1 MVKAKSIFYLISVSF
16 LAVSTLFSCKHD
28 DPLPPEPE
36 PYIVELSEGS
46 SENILFDSDGGTQAI
61 SFKTNYGW
69 TVTSASDA
77 AGAWCSI
84 SPAEGSAGLNT
95 IKVTASGN
103 TLPDERKTSFSIRSG
118 EVGKTISVSQK
129 PSGEISIASYRIE
142 FNPEGGTRLIT
153 ATSGYKC
160 QATVSADAQSWITI
174 LSTRA
179 VTTEISV
186 SVSKNESVDN
196 RRGIITL
203 TNEGGGIEE
212 VVIFQTGVQPV
223 LSLSEKQ
230 MDIPADGG
238 EVEVTVTRNIDID
251 ISVTSGSSWV
261 REDKSR
267 AEVTE
272 GYRFI
277 VDPNTSTQRRSA
289 TITFSN
295 KDLGLSQS
303 LTVNQKGA
311 REEGSIHVLAIG
323 NSFSVDAMEY
333 LYHILI
339 QAGYKSVK
347 LGNLYIGGCTLKTHA
362 DNISNGYKAY
372 TYYTNTNG
380 TWSSVG
386 SYSSVD
392 AIRNDTWDYISMQ
405 QASGVSGMPDSYEPY
420 LSTLVST
427 VRKLAPEAKFM
438 WHMTWAYQAN
448 STHSEFP
455 NYGRDQMAMYD
466 AIVSTVKSK
475 VLTKPEFEFVI
486 PSGTAIQNLRTSLYG
501 DTITRDGYHLS
512 YAVGRFAAALMWAK
526 QLSGC
531 DLSRIT
537 WHPSSYSYT
546 ENQMAAIK
554 EAVENAYAHP
564 FEVTQSTFVDDY
576 VVPDGGL
583 VEILRSAGY
592 DPEKYNSLNLGVTRV
607 AHYNSTTGNANLNT
621 NMRNYAATRLFEK
634 AEIPNGSVIVQKTG
648 YQYRPEGWTAL
659 NKKTDPRPGVV
670 QDQVVVVDDA
680 WWGNF
685 NYRGFNLSKVGAPS
699 LSDAEQA
706 QLETSFGIF
715 VPKR

>member
-1 MVKAKSIFYLISVSF
+1 MVRVKDIFYIVSASLLAGLSF
-16 LAVSTLFSCKHD
+16 LSCQPK
-28 DPLPPEPE
+28 DPVTPEQE
-36 PYIVELSEGS
+36 PYIVELSDGS
-46 SENILFDSDGGTQAI
+46 SENILFDMEGGSQAV

-69 TVTSASDA
+69 NASFVSEP
-77 AGAWCSI
+77 AGGWCTLSPSEGPAGSNSI
-84 SPAEGSAGLNT
+84 QV
-95 IKVTASGN
+95 KVSGN
-103 TLPDERKTSFSIRSG
+103 PSPDERKTSFKIRSG
-118 EVGKTISVSQK
+118 EVEKTISVTQE
-129 PSGEISIASYRIE
+129 PSGAISIASTRIE
-142 FNPEGGTRLIT
+142 FDSAGGTRLIT

-160 QATVSADAQSWITI
+160 QATVSPEAQSWVTI

-179 VTTEISV
+179 VTTEISI

-203 TNEGGGIEE
+203 ANEEGGYEE
-212 VVIFQTGVQPV
+212 VVVFQTGVKPV
-223 LSLSEKQ
+223 LTLSQKQ
-230 MDIPADGG
+230 FEMPASGG
-238 EVEVTVTRNIDID
+238 EIVVTVTRNIDID
-251 ISVTSGSSWV
+251 VSVTSGSSWV

-267 AEVTE
+267 ADITE
-272 GYRFI
+272 EYRFT
-277 VDPNTSTQRRSA
+277 VDPNVSTQTRSA

-295 KDLGLSQS
+295 KDKGISQS
-303 LTVNQKGA
+303 ITVNQKAA
-311 REEGSIHVLAIG
+311 REEGSIHILAIG

-333 LYHILI
+333 LYQILI

-362 DNISNGYKAY
+362 ENMANGFQAY

-380 TWSSVG
+380 TWSSV
-386 SYSSVD
+386 SNYNSVD
-392 AIRNDTWDYISMQ
+392 AIKGETWDYISMQ
-405 QASGVSGMPDSYEPY
+405 QASGVSGMPDSYEPH

-427 VRKLAPEAKFM
+427 VRKLAPEAKLM

-455 NYGRDQMAMYD
+455 NYGSNQMTMYN

-475 VLTKPEFEFVI
+475 VLTKPEFQFVI

-512 YAVGRFAAALMWAK
+512 YGVGRFAAALMWAK
-526 QLSGC
+526 QISGC
-531 DLSRIT
+531 DLSKIT

-564 FEVTQSTFVDDY
+564 YEVTQSTFVDDY
-576 VVPDGGL
+576 VAPDQGL
-583 VEILRSAGY
+583 LDILKAAGY
-592 DPEKYNSLNLGVTRV
+592 NPENYNSLNLGVTTV
-607 AHYNSTTGNANLNT
+607 AYYNSTTGNANLST

-634 AEIPNGSVIVQKTG
+634 AEIPNGSLIVQKAG

-670 QDQVVVVDDA
+670 QDQLVVVDDA

-685 NYRGFNLSKVGAPS
+685 NYRGFNLSKAGAPS

-706 QLETSFGIF
+706 QLEKAFGIF